1 MSNSRFLLL
10 PDARKGAVLF
20 ETPGGAAETRHWV
33 YAAEGAPRPIG
44 AGPLTLPF
52 HFEAAAVPPTLAAA
66 RALARASKRFPDAPC
81 VYVLPKEL
89 AWRSDPTNPLWRSVV
104 WSRDAAHA
112 LELARAHVGRCR
124 VVKGS
129 YTPAACGTYT
139 LLVTGAPGVGKSLL
153 GGAMKRESGGAFVDT
168 DACAEP
174 FVPIASAGDVVA
186 VGRRFAQPHAD
197 ADAACARLH
206 LEVVE
211 ESDLLLPADL
221 PLRLQAAIG
230 DPPDEIRSAPQ
241 LRAALA
247 RLAASARGQGPDFS
261 LINVFVGYSQ
271 SARDN
276 NATLH
281 LITADVELGELTVDT
296 VEEFTTDCPSGWTTA
311 THVRLLRSSCVTA
324 EEAAVIVEADGAE
337 LHLSR
342 GVRTLDVWERG
353 DQIFATIGG
362 DVRKVVVE
370 TVNRGDDY
378 YPMWSIECSP
388 LFELCESVRSA
399 LDARFWAT
407 FGDDL
412 SDIEGALRECSLLGL
427 GWDEFVGIVEA
438 SRGDHGI
445 CRRVVERLGAW
456 AAADVDALD

>member
-1 MSNSRFLLL
+1 MNVYGCPAGGNWPLFRV
-10 PDARKGAVLF
+10 AR
-20 ETPGGAAETRHWV
+20 PS
-33 YAAEGAPRPIG
+33 P
-44 AGPLTLPF
+44 
-52 HFEAAAVPPTLAAA
+52 EAQCSIT
-66 RALARASKRFPDAPC
+66 
-81 VYVLPKEL
+81 
-89 AWRSDPTNPLWRSVV
+89 
-104 WSRDAAHA
+104 
-112 LELARAHVGRCR
+112 
-124 VVKGS
+124 
-129 YTPAACGTYT
+129 
-139 LLVTGAPGVGKSLL
+139 
-153 GGAMKRESGGAFVDT
+153 
-168 DACAEP
+168 
-174 FVPIASAGDVVA
+174 
-186 VGRRFAQPHAD
+186 
-197 ADAACARLH
+197 
-206 LEVVE
+206 LEV
-211 ESDLLLPADL
+211 
-221 PLRLQAAIG
+221 G
-230 DPPDEIRSAPQ
+230 DNS
-241 LRAALA
+241 
-247 RLAASARGQGPDFS
+247 
-261 LINVFVGYSQ
+261 V
-271 SARDN
+271 
-276 NATLH
+276 
-281 LITADVELGELTVDT
+281 ITNDSSGHDAECFADT